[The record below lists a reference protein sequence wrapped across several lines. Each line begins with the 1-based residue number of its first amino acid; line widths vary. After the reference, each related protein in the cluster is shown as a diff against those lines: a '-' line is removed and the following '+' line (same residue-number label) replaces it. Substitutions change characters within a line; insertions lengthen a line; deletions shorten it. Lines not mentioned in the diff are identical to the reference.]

1 MATGTQ
7 PDAGQI
13 LNSLI
18 NSILLIDDNLAIHYA
33 NPAAQQLLAQSSRK
47 LFGTP
52 LPELLS
58 YFSLNIELMQES
70 LEAGQGFTDNEVTL
84 VIDGRSHILSVTA
97 QRMPDGM
104 ILLEM
109 APMDNQRRLSQ
120 EQLQHAQQVAARDL
134 VRGLAH
140 EIKNPLGGL
149 RGAAQ
154 LLSKAL
160 PDPSL
165 LEYTKVIIEQADRLR
180 NLVDRLLGPQLPGTR
195 VTESIHKVAERVVT
209 LVSMELPDNVR
220 LIRDYDPS
228 LPELA
233 HDPDQIEQVLLNIVR
248 NALQALGPEG
258 GEIILRTRTA
268 FQITIHGQRYRL
280 AAEIKIS
287 TTTAPAFPM
296 PHSPDTL
303 FYPMITG
310 KEGGTG
316 LGLSIAQNLIDQHQG
331 AESTASAGRVTP
343 NSPFFYR
350 FASKGDPDGPPKSVD
365 RR

>member
-84 VIDGRSHILSVTA
+84 VLDGRSHILSVTA

-140 EIKNPLGGL
+140 EIK
-149 RGAAQ
+149 
-154 LLSKAL
+154 
-160 PDPSL
+160 
-165 LEYTKVIIEQADRLR
+165 I
-180 NLVDRLLGPQLPGTR
+180 
-195 VTESIHKVAERVVT
+195 
-209 LVSMELPDNVR
+209 
-220 LIRDYDPS
+220 
-228 LPELA
+228 
-233 HDPDQIEQVLLNIVR
+233 
-248 NALQALGPEG
+248 
-258 GEIILRTRTA
+258 
-268 FQITIHGQRYRL
+268 RL
-280 AAEIKIS
+280 AVYVARRS
-287 TTTAPAFPM
+287 C
-296 PHSPDTL
+296 
-303 FYPMITG
+303 
-310 KEGGTG
+310 
-316 LGLSIAQNLIDQHQG
+316 
-331 AESTASAGRVTP
+331 SAKRYLTHHYS
-343 NSPFFYR
+343 NI
-350 FASKGDPDGPPKSVD
+350 PK
-365 RR
+365 

>member
-160 PDPSL
+160 PVTTRIYQSDYRTGGPAAKSGRPS
-165 LEYTKVIIEQADRLR
+165 VGA
-180 NLVDRLLGPQLPGTR
+180 
-195 VTESIHKVAERVVT
+195 A
-209 LVSMELPDNVR
+209 
-220 LIRDYDPS
+220 
-228 LPELA
+228 A
-233 HDPDQIEQVLLNIVR
+233 
-248 NALQALGPEG
+248 A
-258 GEIILRTRTA
+258 
-268 FQITIHGQRYRL
+268 RY
-280 AAEIKIS
+280 A
-287 TTTAPAFPM
+287 
-296 PHSPDTL
+296 
-303 FYPMITG
+303 Y
-310 KEGGTG
+310 
-316 LGLSIAQNLIDQHQG
+316 
-331 AESTASAGRVTP
+331 
-343 NSPFFYR
+343 YR
-350 FASKGDPDGPPKSVD
+350 KYSQSG
-365 RR
+365 

>member
-1 MATGTQ
+1 MASGIQ

-18 NSILLIDDNLAIHYA
+18 NSVLVVDDALAIHYA

-58 YFSLNIELMQES
+58 YFSLNIDLMRES
-70 LEAGQGFTDNEVTL
+70 LAAGQGFTDNEVTL
-84 VIDGRSHILSVTA
+84 VIDSRSHILSLTA
-97 QRMPDGM
+97 QRLPDDF

-120 EQLQHAQQVAARDL
+120 EQLQHAQQIAA
-134 VRGLAH
+134 RGLAH

-160 PDPSL
+160 PDPAL
-165 LEYTKVIIEQADRLR
+165 MEYTKVIIEQADRLR
-180 NLVDRLLGPQLPGTR
+180 NLVDRLLGPQHPGMHI
-195 VTESIHKVAERVVT
+195 TESIHKVAERVVA

-228 LPELA
+228 LPELP
-233 HDPDQIEQVLLNIVR
+233 HDPEQIEQVLLNIVR
-248 NALQALGPEG
+248 NALQALGPDG
-258 GEIILRTRTA
+258 GEITLRTRTA
-268 FQITIHGQRYRL
+268 FQLTLHGERYRL
-280 AAEIKIS
+280 AARIDVEDNGPGI
-287 TTTAPAFPM
+287 P
-296 PHSPDTL
+296 PHLQDTL
-303 FYPMITG
+303 FYPMVSG
-310 KEGGTG
+310 REGGTG
-316 LGLSIAQNLIDQHQG
+316 LGLSIARNLIDQH
-331 AESTASAGRVTP
+331 AGKIEFTSWP
-343 NSPFFYR
+343 GHTEF
-350 FASKGDPDGPPKSVD
+350 SVYLPI
-365 RR
+365 RK

>member
-1 MATGTQ
+1 MATGTL

-18 NSILLIDDNLAIHYA
+18 NSILLLDDDLAIHYA

-52 LPELLS
+52 LPDLLG
-58 YFSLNIELMQES
+58 YFSLNIPLMRES
-70 LEAGQGFTDNEVTL
+70 LISGQGFTDNEVTL
-84 VIDGRSHILSVTA
+84 VVDGRAHILSLTA
-97 QRMPDGM
+97 QALSEGF
-104 ILLEM
+104 ILFEL
-109 APMDNQRRLSQ
+109 AAMDNQRRLSQ

-154 LLSKAL
+154 LLAKAL

-180 NLVDRLLGPQLPGTR
+180 NLVDRLLGPQRPGQHINQ
-195 VTESIHKVAERVVT
+195 SIHQVAERVCQ
-209 LVSMELPDNVR
+209 LVSLEKPDNVT

-233 HDPDQIEQVLLNIVR
+233 HDPDQLNRCYLTLPVMPCR
-248 NALQALGPEG
+248 HWAKAVAQSHSAPGQPFNSRYTVFATVWLHGL
-258 GEIILRTRTA
+258 IL
-268 FQITIHGQRYRL
+268 
-280 AAEIKIS
+280 KI
-287 TTTAPAFPM
+287 TAPV
-296 PHSPDTL
+296 
-303 FYPMITG
+303 YPPNYKIHCSTQW
-310 KEGGTG
+310 
-316 LGLSIAQNLIDQHQG
+316 SVVAR
-331 AESTASAGRVTP
+331 AEPALAYP
-343 NSPFFYR
+343 
-350 FASKGDPDGPPKSVD
+350 
-365 RR
+365 